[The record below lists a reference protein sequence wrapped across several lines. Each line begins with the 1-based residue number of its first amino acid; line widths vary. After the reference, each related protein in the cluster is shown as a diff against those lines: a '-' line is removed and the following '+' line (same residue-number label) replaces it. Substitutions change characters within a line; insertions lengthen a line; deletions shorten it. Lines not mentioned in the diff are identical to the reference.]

1 MINSKYKNLI
11 LLICFFLP
19 FTYIIGI
26 AVTEFFVLLMILLFL
41 IINRNIQVYKN
52 SIFIFFLLISFYFG
66 INSIFQIYDNDLRIS
81 SIFHFRF
88 ALFSLSIFFL
98 LEYSSS
104 ETPKSQKILMGI
116 FIILILVI
124 LDSFLQFLFGK
135 NIFGFELRSDRVSG
149 IFDDELILGSFLFK
163 VFPFTIWLIYFS
175 NFEISKYKNLLIIFF
190 SMYIITVYLSGER
203 TSLFLIFLATI
214 LFIFYLQNLRAILL
228 KSFLIFL
235 LFVVSTFITNFGK
248 SDPFNRIFI
257 KTFNQITNSF
267 FLTKRDIQLDK
278 KNLGD
283 LTKDLKQN
291 IQIFSTDHNGHY
303 LLAYNLFKQSPI
315 FGKGPEGFRYY
326 CRKVEYDSKIG
337 ICSTH
342 PHNIFIQLLSE
353 TGLIG
358 IFFYL
363 FGLIFVII
371 SLFKLYKKNINPKN
385 KYNFYIVSIAI
396 IVNFF
401 PLVPSGNFFN
411 NWISIISYYYIGI
424 YIYSYRKVIL
434 K

>member
-1 MINSKYKNLI
+1 MIYSKHKNLI
-11 LLICFFLP
+11 LFISFFLP

-26 AVTEFFVLLMILLFL
+26 AITEFFVTLMILLFL
-41 IINRNIQVYKN
+41 IVNRNIQVYKN
-52 SIFIFFLLISFYFG
+52 KLFIFFLLISFYFS

-98 LEYSSS
+98 IEYSTSDTS
-104 ETPKSQKILMGI
+104 KSKKILLGI
-116 FIILILVI
+116 FMILILLI
-124 LDSFLQFLFGK
+124 LDSFLQFLSGK
-135 NIFGFELRSDRVSG
+135 NIFGFEIKNDRVSG
-149 IFDDELILGSFLFK
+149 IFDDELILGSFLLK
-163 VFPFTIWLIYFS
+163 VFPLTIWLIYFS

-203 TSLFLIFLATI
+203 TSLFLIFLTTI
-214 LFIFYLQNLRAILL
+214 LFMFYLHNLRTILL

-235 LFVVSTFITNFGK
+235 LFVMSTFITNFGK

-257 KTFNQITNSF
+257 NTFNQITNNF
-267 FLTKRDIQLDK
+267 YTKKDIQLDK
-278 KNLGD
+278 KDLGD
-283 LTKDLKQN
+283 MTKDLKQN

-303 LLAYNLFKQSPI
+303 LLAYYLFKQAPI

-326 CRKVEYDSKIG
+326 CRKVEYNSKIG

-342 PHNIFIQLLSE
+342 PHNIFMQLLSE

-363 FGLIFVII
+363 FGLIFVIF
-371 SLFKLYKKNINPKN
+371 SLLKIYKKNIDLKN

-401 PLVPSGNFFN
+401 PLLPSGNFFN

-424 YIYSYRKVIL
+424 YIYSYRKVMF

>member
-1 MINSKYKNLI
+1 MIYSKHKNLI
-11 LLICFFLP
+11 LFISFFLP

-26 AVTEFFVLLMILLFL
+26 AITEFFVTLMILLFL
-41 IINRNIQVYKN
+41 IVNRNIQVYKN
-52 SIFIFFLLISFYFG
+52 KLFIFFLLISFYFS

-98 LEYSSS
+98 IEYSTSDTS
-104 ETPKSQKILMGI
+104 KSKKILLGI
-116 FIILILVI
+116 FMILILLI
-124 LDSFLQFLFGK
+124 LDSFLQFLSGK
-135 NIFGFELRSDRVSG
+135 NIFGFEIKNDRVSG
-149 IFDDELILGSFLFK
+149 IFDDELILGSFLLK
-163 VFPFTIWLIYFS
+163 VFPLTIWLIYFS

-203 TSLFLIFLATI
+203 TSLFLIFLTII
-214 LFIFYLQNLRAILL
+214 LFMFYLNNLRTILL

-235 LFVVSTFITNFGK
+235 LFVMSTFITNFGK

-257 KTFNQITNSF
+257 NTFNQITNNF
-267 FLTKRDIQLDK
+267 YTKKDIQLDK
-278 KNLGD
+278 KDLGD
-283 LTKDLKQN
+283 MTKDLKQN

-303 LLAYNLFKQSPI
+303 LLAYYLFKQAPI

-326 CRKVEYDSKIG
+326 CRKVEYNSKIG

-342 PHNIFIQLLSE
+342 PHNIFMQLLSE

-363 FGLIFVII
+363 FGLIFVIF
-371 SLFKLYKKNINPKN
+371 SLLKIYKKNIDLKN

-401 PLVPSGNFFN
+401 PLLPSGNFFN

-424 YIYSYRKVIL
+424 YIYSYRKVMF

>member
-1 MINSKYKNLI
+1 MIYSKHKNLI
-11 LLICFFLP
+11 LFISFFLP

-26 AVTEFFVLLMILLFL
+26 AITEFFVTLMILLFL
-41 IINRNIQVYKN
+41 IVNRNIQVYKN
-52 SIFIFFLLISFYFG
+52 KLFIFFLLISFYFS

-98 LEYSSS
+98 IEYSTSDTS
-104 ETPKSQKILMGI
+104 KSKKILLGI
-116 FIILILVI
+116 FMILILLI
-124 LDSFLQFLFGK
+124 LDSFLQFLSGK
-135 NIFGFELRSDRVSG
+135 NIFGFEIKNDRVSG
-149 IFDDELILGSFLFK
+149 IFDDELILGSFLLK
-163 VFPFTIWLIYFS
+163 VFPLTIWLIYFS

-214 LFIFYLQNLRAILL
+214 LFMFYLHNLRTILL

-235 LFVVSTFITNFGK
+235 LFVMSTFITNFGK

-257 KTFNQITNSF
+257 NTFNQITNNF
-267 FLTKRDIQLDK
+267 YTKRDIQLDK
-278 KNLGD
+278 KDLGD
-283 LTKDLKQN
+283 MTKDLKQN

-303 LLAYNLFKQSPI
+303 LLAYYLFKQAPV
-315 FGKGPEGFRYY
+315 FGKGPKGFRYY
-326 CRKVEYDSKIG
+326 CRKVEYNSKIG

-342 PHNIFIQLLSE
+342 PHNIFMQLLSE

-363 FGLIFVII
+363 FGLIFVIF
-371 SLFKLYKKNINPKN
+371 SLLKIYKKNIDLKN

-401 PLVPSGNFFN
+401 PLLPSGNFFN

-424 YIYSYRKVIL
+424 YIYSYRKVML

>member
-1 MINSKYKNLI
+1 MIYSKHKNLI
-11 LLICFFLP
+11 LFISFFLP

-26 AVTEFFVLLMILLFL
+26 AITEFFVTLMILLFL
-41 IINRNIQVYKN
+41 IVNRNIQVYKN
-52 SIFIFFLLISFYFG
+52 KFFIFFLLISFYFS

-98 LEYSSS
+98 IEYSASDTS
-104 ETPKSQKILMGI
+104 KSKKILLGI
-116 FIILILVI
+116 FMTLILLI
-124 LDSFLQFLFGK
+124 LDSFLQFLSGK
-135 NIFGFELRSDRVSG
+135 NIFGFEIKNDRVSG
-149 IFDDELILGSFLFK
+149 IFDDELILGSFLLK
-163 VFPFTIWLIYFS
+163 VFPLTIWLIYFS

-214 LFIFYLQNLRAILL
+214 LFMFYLHNLRTILL

-235 LFVVSTFITNFGK
+235 LFIMSTFITNFGK

-257 KTFNQITNSF
+257 NTFNQITNNF
-267 FLTKRDIQLDK
+267 YTKRDIQLDK
-278 KNLGD
+278 KDLGD
-283 LTKDLKQN
+283 MTKDLKQN

-303 LLAYNLFKQSPI
+303 LLAYYLFKQAPI

-326 CRKVEYDSKIG
+326 CRKVEYNSKIG

-342 PHNIFIQLLSE
+342 PHNIFMQLLSE

-363 FGLIFVII
+363 FGLIFVIF
-371 SLFKLYKKNINPKN
+371 SLLKIYKKNIDLKN

-401 PLVPSGNFFN
+401 PLLPSGNFFN

-424 YIYSYRKVIL
+424 YIYSYRKVMF

>member
-1 MINSKYKNLI
+1 MIYSKHKNLI
-11 LLICFFLP
+11 LLISFFLP

-26 AVTEFFVLLMILLFL
+26 AITEFFVMLMILLFL
-41 IINRNIQVYKN
+41 IVNRNIQIYKN
-52 SIFIFFLLISFYFG
+52 KFFIFFLLISFYFS

-98 LEYSSS
+98 IEYSTSDTS
-104 ETPKSQKILMGI
+104 KSKKILLGI
-116 FIILILVI
+116 FMILILLI
-124 LDSFLQFLFGK
+124 LDSFLQFLSGK
-135 NIFGFELRSDRVSG
+135 NIFGFEIKNDRVSG
-149 IFDDELILGSFLFK
+149 IFDDELILGSFLLK
-163 VFPFTIWLIYFS
+163 VFPLTIWLIYFS

-214 LFIFYLQNLRAILL
+214 LFMFYLHNLRTILL

-235 LFVVSTFITNFGK
+235 LFVMSTFITNFGK

-257 KTFNQITNSF
+257 KTFNQITNNF
-267 FLTKRDIQLDK
+267 YTKKDIQLDK
-278 KNLGD
+278 KDLGD

-303 LLAYNLFKQSPI
+303 LLAYYLFKQAPI

-326 CRKVEYDSKIG
+326 CRKVEYNSKIG

-342 PHNIFIQLLSE
+342 PHNIFMQLLSE

-363 FGLIFVII
+363 FGLIFVIF
-371 SLFKLYKKNINPKN
+371 SLLKIYKKNIDLKN

-401 PLVPSGNFFN
+401 PLLPSGNFFN

-424 YIYSYRKVIL
+424 YIYSYRKVIF

>member
-1 MINSKYKNLI
+1 
-11 LLICFFLP
+11 
-19 FTYIIGI
+19 
-26 AVTEFFVLLMILLFL
+26 MILLFL

-104 ETPKSQKILMGI
+104 ETSKFKKILMGI
-116 FIILILVI
+116 FMILILVI
-124 LDSFLQFLFGK
+124 LDSFLQFLSGK
-135 NIFGFELRSDRVSG
+135 NIIGFEIKDNRVSG
-149 IFDDELILGSFLFK
+149 IFDDELILGSFLLK

-214 LFIFYLQNLRAILL
+214 LFIFYLHNLRAILL

-235 LFVVSTFITNFGK
+235 LFVMSTFITNFGK

-283 LTKDLKQN
+283 LTKDLKKN

-326 CRKVEYDSKIG
+326 CRKVEYNSKIG
-337 ICSTH
+337 MCSTH
-342 PHNIFIQLLSE
+342 PHNIFMQLLSE

-363 FGLIFVII
+363 FGSIFVII
-371 SLFKLYKKNINPKN
+371 SLSKLYKKNMDLKN
-385 KYNFYIVSIAI
+385 KYNFYIASIAI

-424 YIYSYRKVIL
+424 YIYSYRKVKL

>member
-1 MINSKYKNLI
+1 MIYSKHKNLI
-11 LLICFFLP
+11 LFISFFLP

-26 AVTEFFVLLMILLFL
+26 AITEFFVTLMILLFL
-41 IINRNIQVYKN
+41 IVNRNIQVYKN
-52 SIFIFFLLISFYFG
+52 KLFIFFLLISFYFS

-98 LEYSSS
+98 IEYSTSDTS
-104 ETPKSQKILMGI
+104 KSKKILLGI
-116 FIILILVI
+116 FMILILLI
-124 LDSFLQFLFGK
+124 LDSFLQFLSGK
-135 NIFGFELRSDRVSG
+135 NIFGFEIKNDRVSG
-149 IFDDELILGSFLFK
+149 IFDDELILGSFLLK
-163 VFPFTIWLIYFS
+163 VFPLTIWLIYFS

-203 TSLFLIFLATI
+203 TSLFLIFLTTI
-214 LFIFYLQNLRAILL
+214 LFMFYLHNLRTILL

-235 LFVVSTFITNFGK
+235 LFVMSTFITNFGK

-257 KTFNQITNSF
+257 NTFNQITNNF
-267 FLTKRDIQLDK
+267 YTKRDIQLDK
-278 KNLGD
+278 KDLGD
-283 LTKDLKQN
+283 MTKDLKQN

-303 LLAYNLFKQSPI
+303 LLAYYLFKQAPI

-326 CRKVEYDSKIG
+326 CRKVEYNSKIG

-342 PHNIFIQLLSE
+342 PHNIFMQLLSE

-363 FGLIFVII
+363 FGLIFVIF
-371 SLFKLYKKNINPKN
+371 SLLKIYKKNIDLKN

-401 PLVPSGNFFN
+401 PLLPSGNFFN

-424 YIYSYRKVIL
+424 YIYSYRKVML